1 MAEVQRALDVDLAP
15 RASHL
20 LRRVDGGWE
29 LVRSWPYD
37 GYDDP
42 YSPDLW
48 D

>member
-1 MAEVQRALDVDLAP
+1 MFGVRQPDHVKLDVDGIEEKM
-15 RASHL
+15 
-20 LRRVDGGWE
+20 DGRWE

-42 YSPDLW
+42 HSPDLP